1 MGRRDDTTDGQQ
13 DTPKWSRLRVRGRD
27 HHASSSDRSETAVSW
42 IVVTLLSSAV
52 LGMIGVLDK
61 AFLYHYARTHLTLPL
76 LIGIGHIPIGIVFIA
91 ISPLDDLTVGSAG
104 WSLAAGVFGGL
115 GGVIFFRVVARR
127 EVSQGR
133 PGHADVPDLRRA
145 AGRALLGREPA
156 DIRLVRHP
164 RDGGGRS
171 HDLDTA
177 GRRRPGTR
185 HRPVILRASG
195 GEPFDGVYEPRGQ
208 AGGGDAAGLLGA
220 RSPVARTRADA
231 VGIFHP
237 NRVGG

>member
-13 DTPKWSRLRVRGRD
+13 DTPNRSRLRVRGRD

-115 GGVIFFRVVARR
+115 GGVIFF
-127 EVSQGR
+127 
-133 PGHADVPDLRRA
+133 P
-145 AGRALLGREPA
+145 
-156 DIRLVRHP
+156 
-164 RDGGGRS
+164 GGGE
-171 HDLDTA
+171 T
-177 GRRRPGTR
+177 
-185 HRPVILRASG
+185 G
-195 GEPFDGVYEPRGQ
+195 GLSAPS
-208 AGGGDAAGLLGA
+208 
-220 RSPVARTRADA
+220 RSPRRFRSSSRRWPCSSWTRAC
-231 VGIFHP
+231 GYSTGSP
-237 NRVGG
+237 SW